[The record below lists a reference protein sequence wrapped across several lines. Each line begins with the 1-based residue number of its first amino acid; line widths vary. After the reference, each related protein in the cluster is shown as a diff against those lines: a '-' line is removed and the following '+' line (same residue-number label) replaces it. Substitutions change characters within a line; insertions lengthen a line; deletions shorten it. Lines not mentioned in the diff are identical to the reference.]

1 MKTDLTERNLQSAAY
16 WIIIITGIS
25 IFLIYFRSFLEP
37 IVLAMVIWYLI
48 RTARKYIG
56 KLQVNGKYLPLWLQ
70 RLMAFLL
77 TLFVLF
83 GIVQVISL
91 NINLISEN
99 ASKYDENLT
108 VFLSKFKEYD
118 FFGELFPQIEKW
130 IAELDYK
137 SIVSGVF
144 SSVSSTLGNF
154 ALVIVYVIFFIFEE
168 NYFDQKLNGV
178 FHAQHRRR
186 HVMQTIQRISLAV
199 NKYFTVKTEMSL
211 LTAVISYVVLLILG
225 VDFPVLWAFIIFI
238 LNYIPYIGSLVAT
251 LLPAIFSVFQFAS
264 FWPFVYVLVCVELV
278 QIIVGNYI
286 EPKVM
291 GKSLNLSPLVVIIAL
306 SLWGSIWGVLGMIL
320 SVPIV
325 SVIIIICA
333 QFPSTKGVAIMLT
346 ENGNIEELER
356 DFEDE

>member
-1 MKTDLTERNLQSAAY
+1 MAL
-16 WIIIITGIS
+16 
-25 IFLIYFRSFLEP
+25 
-37 IVLAMVIWYLI
+37 VIWYLI

-56 KLQVNGKYLPLWLQ
+56 KLKVGGKALPLWLQ
-70 RLMAFLL
+70 RLLSFLL
-77 TLFVLF
+77 TLFVIF

-91 NINLISEN
+91 NVSLISEN
-99 ASKYDENLT
+99 ASKYDENFRLF
-108 VFLSKFKEYD
+108 VNRFKEYD
-118 FFGELFPQIEKW
+118 LFGRLFPQVETW
-130 IAELDYK
+130 IAELDYQ

-168 NYFDQKLNGV
+168 NFFDQKLDAI
-178 FHAQHRRR
+178 FHKQHRRR
-186 HVMQTIQRISLAV
+186 HVMDTIRRISIAV

-211 LTAVISYVVLLILG
+211 LTAVISYVVMLALG

-251 LLPAIFSVFQFAS
+251 LLPATFAVFQFAS

-286 EPKVM
+286 EPRVM

-333 QFPSTKGVAIMLT
+333 QFPSTRGVAIMLT

-356 DFEDE
+356 DFEG

>member
-1 MKTDLTERNLQSAAY
+1 MKADLTERNLQSAAY

-25 IFLIYFRSFLEP
+25 ICLIYFRAFLEP
-37 IVLAMVIWYLI
+37 IVMALVIWYLI

-56 KLQVNGKYLPLWLQ
+56 KLKVGGKALPLWLQ
-70 RLMAFLL
+70 RLLSFLL
-77 TLFVLF
+77 TLFVIF

-91 NINLISEN
+91 NVSLISEN
-99 ASKYDENLT
+99 ASKYDENFRLF
-108 VFLSKFKEYD
+108 VNRFKEYD
-118 FFGELFPQIEKW
+118 LFGRLFPQVETW
-130 IAELDYK
+130 IAELDYQ

-168 NYFDQKLNGV
+168 NFFDQKLDAI
-178 FHAQHRRR
+178 FHKQHRRR
-186 HVMQTIQRISLAV
+186 HVMDTIRRISIAV

-211 LTAVISYVVLLILG
+211 LTAVISYVVMLALG

-251 LLPAIFSVFQFAS
+251 LLPATFAVFQFAS

-286 EPKVM
+286 EPRVM

-333 QFPSTKGVAIMLT
+333 QFPSTRGVAIMLT

-356 DFEDE
+356 DFEG

>member
-1 MKTDLTERNLQSAAY
+1 MAL
-16 WIIIITGIS
+16 
-25 IFLIYFRSFLEP
+25 
-37 IVLAMVIWYLI
+37 VIWYLI

-56 KLQVNGKYLPLWLQ
+56 KLKVGGKALPLWLQ
-70 RLMAFLL
+70 RLLSFLL
-77 TLFVLF
+77 TLFVIF

-91 NINLISEN
+91 NVSLISEN
-99 ASKYDENLT
+99 ASKYDENFRLF
-108 VFLSKFKEYD
+108 VNRFKEYD
-118 FFGELFPQIEKW
+118 LFGQLFPQVETW
-130 IAELDYK
+130 IAELDYQ

-168 NYFDQKLNGV
+168 NFFDQKLDAI
-178 FHAQHRRR
+178 FHKQHRRR
-186 HVMQTIQRISLAV
+186 HVMDTIRRISIAV

-211 LTAVISYVVLLILG
+211 LTAVISYVVMLALG

-251 LLPAIFSVFQFAS
+251 LLPATFAVFQFAS

-286 EPKVM
+286 EPRVM

-333 QFPSTKGVAIMLT
+333 QFPSTRGVAIMLT

-356 DFEDE
+356 DFEG